1 MHISW
6 NFLGIFVWAILVIY
20 VFFIIHNIR
29 QCHLK
34 MIIQKRRK
42 FDAKT
47 TIIDV
52 IEILIFI
59 LACSYMSV
67 ITFFDNPNFS
77 NQQILTNKFEYQPLV
92 LSTGATK
99 SHYVTV
105 TCRHNRKMKQ
115 SYRFF
120 SEDQRIT
127 VKSNYASI
135 AEGVDPFPVEAQII
149 PYNKKD
155 LRAADDHY
163 QKAYVAIYTATYK
176 KNWQNGLGL
185 HAGHVFIKYYLIR
198 VPDRSFIKIIEK

>member
-1 MHISW
+1 MQ
-6 NFLGIFVWAILVIY
+6 LY
-20 VFFIIHNIR
+20 VSN
-29 QCHLK
+29 
-34 MIIQKRRK
+34 
-42 FDAKT
+42 
-47 TIIDV
+47 
-52 IEILIFI
+52 
-59 LACSYMSV
+59 Y
-67 ITFFDNPNFS
+67 FFDNPNFS

-115 SYRFF
+115 AYRFF